1 MAFLSRPLLPDELP
15 SRSDAPTDRALG
27 GARDAVKSPRA
38 AEPTAGDPQR
48 LLHVYAAALVQTYQD
63 REVALWN
70 PGPILA
76 WSDAQALERAIRL
89 LMQHREA
96 IPVFGSASKPRLKVQ
111 RVHAG
116 D

>member
-1 MAFLSRPLLPDELP
+1 MAFFSRPLLRDELP
-15 SRSDAPTDRALG
+15 SPSGRPTARALD
-27 GARDAVKSPRA
+27 GARHAAKQPRA
-38 AEPTAGDPQR
+38 AEPTAGEPQR
-48 LLHVYAAALVQTYQD
+48 LLHVYVAALVQTYQD

-76 WSDAQALERAIRL
+76 WSDAQALERAIGL
-89 LMQHREA
+89 LMQHPEP